1 MSSEFTYET
10 IKDAPPVHRTI
21 AQWLI
26 RGLTEEQV
34 AEKLNCLPEKIEELL
49 LYEPFQKHVLDTRL
63 DIALKRTLIK
73 SLDAVHETLEAAEG
87 KPAKAA
93 DLPELL
99 ATLKETTNTVR
110 EVARRVPGMAEK
122 AVRSVATQSLGESD
136 MDNMVRGEI
145 QQRLQAA
152 TGGMS

>member
-1 MSSEFTYET
+1 MEWSFTYET
-10 IKDAPPVHRTI
+10 MRDAPDIHRTI
-21 AQWLI
+21 ARWLI
-26 RGLTEEQV
+26 QGFTTEQV

-49 LYEPFQKHVLDTRL
+49 SYEVFQKHVLDTRL

-122 AVRSVATQSLGESD
+122 AVKAATSSVGD
-136 MDNMVRGEI
+136 MDMDSMVRGEI
-145 QQRLQAA
+145 HQRLHSV
-152 TGGMS
+152 GGA